1 MYIAFTE
8 EQAQE
13 IRSTGISVIRF
24 KWMIK
29 NSISIIQWYGMQ
41 LGKAIQKF
49 ADVLSDAL
57 SKIKSVIDEIRDI
70 TRCKKKH
77 KFVKYL
83 SKCGCCN
90 RQIRTET
97 RNTWLARSNI

>member
-13 IRSTGISVIRF
+13 IRSHGISVIRF
-24 KWMIK
+24 KWLIK
-29 NSISIIQWYGMQ
+29 NNISIIQWYGMQ

-49 ADVLSDAL
+49 ADVLSDTL
-57 SKIKSVIDEIRDI
+57 SKIKSVIEETNDI
-70 TRCKKKH
+70 TRCKRKY
-77 KFVKYL
+77 KFVKYF

-90 RQIRTET
+90 RLIQTAT
-97 RNTWLARSNI
+97 RYTRLARSNI

>member
-13 IRSTGISVIRF
+13 IRSHGISVIRF
-24 KWMIK
+24 KWLIK

-57 SKIKSVIDEIRDI
+57 SKIKSVIDEIHDI
-70 TRCKKKH
+70 TRCKKKYE
-77 KFVKYL
+77 FVKYL

-90 RQIRTET
+90 RSIRTAT
-97 RNTWLARSNI
+97 RHTWLARSNI

>member
-13 IRSTGISVIRF
+13 IRSHGISVIRF

-41 LGKAIQKF
+41 LKKAIQKF
-49 ADVLSDAL
+49 DDVLGDAL
-57 SKIKSVIDEIRDI
+57 SKIKSVIEETIDI
-70 TRCKKKH
+70 TRCKRKY
-77 KFVKYL
+77 KFAKYL
-83 SKCGCCN
+83 SKCGCRN
-90 RQIRTET
+90 RPIQTAT
-97 RNTWLARSNI
+97 RHTYLARSNI

>member
-13 IRSTGISVIRF
+13 IRSHGISVIRF
-24 KWMIK
+24 KWLIK

-41 LGKAIQKF
+41 LGKAIQQF
-49 ADVLSDAL
+49 ADVLSDAFNE
-57 SKIKSVIDEIRDI
+57 IQSVLDKTADI
-70 TRCKKKH
+70 TRCKKKYE
-77 KFVKYL
+77 FVKHL

-90 RQIRTET
+90 RPIQTAARH
-97 RNTWLARSNI
+97 TWLARSNI

>member
-8 EQAQE
+8 KQAQE
-13 IRSTGISVIRF
+13 IKSHGISVIRF
-24 KWMIK
+24 KWLIK

-41 LGKAIQKF
+41 LSKAIQKF

-90 RQIRTET
+90 CQIRTET
-97 RNTWLARSNI
+97 RHTWLARSNI

>member
-8 EQAQE
+8 EQSQE
-13 IRSTGISVIRF
+13 IRSHGISVIRF
-24 KWMIK
+24 KWLIK
-29 NSISIIQWYGMQ
+29 NRISIIQWYGMQ
-41 LGKAIQKF
+41 LSKVIQKF

-83 SKCGCCN
+83 SKWGCCN
-90 RQIRTET
+90 RPIRTAT
-97 RNTWLARSNI
+97 RHTWLARSNI

>member
-13 IRSTGISVIRF
+13 IRSHGISVIRF
-24 KWMIK
+24 KWLIK
-29 NSISIIQWYGMQ
+29 NSISIIQWCGME

-49 ADVLSDAL
+49 ADLLSDAL

-70 TRCKKKH
+70 TRCKKKYE
-77 KFVKYL
+77 FVKYL

-90 RQIRTET
+90 RPIQTAARH
-97 RNTWLARSNI
+97 TWLARSNI

>member
-13 IRSTGISVIRF
+13 IRSHGISVVRF

-57 SKIKSVIDEIRDI
+57 SKIKSILDETSDI
-70 TRCKKKH
+70 TRRKRKY
-77 KFVKYL
+77 KFVKHF
-83 SKCGCCN
+83 SKCGGCN
-90 RQIRTET
+90 HPICTAT
-97 RNTWLARSNI
+97 RHTYLARSNI

>member
-13 IRSTGISVIRF
+13 IRSHGISVIRF
-24 KWMIK
+24 KWLIK

-41 LGKAIQKF
+41 LGKAIQQF
-49 ADVLSDAL
+49 ADVLSDAF
-57 SKIKSVIDEIRDI
+57 SEIQSVLDKTADI
-70 TRCKKKH
+70 TRRKNKY
-77 KFVKYL
+77 KFVKHL

-90 RQIRTET
+90 CPIQTAARH
-97 RNTWLARSNI
+97 TWLARSNI

>member
-8 EQAQE
+8 EQAME
-13 IRSTGISVIRF
+13 IRSHGISVIRF
-24 KWMIK
+24 KLLIK
-29 NSISIIQWYGMQ
+29 NSISIIQWCGME

-49 ADVLSDAL
+49 ADLLSDAL

-70 TRCKKKH
+70 TRCKKKYE
-77 KFVKYL
+77 FVKYL

-90 RQIRTET
+90 RPIQTAARH
-97 RNTWLARSNI
+97 TWLARSNI

>member
-13 IRSTGISVIRF
+13 IRSHGISVIRF
-24 KWMIK
+24 KWLIK
-29 NSISIIQWYGMQ
+29 NNISIIQWYGMQ

-57 SKIKSVIDEIRDI
+57 SKIKPVIDEICDI
-70 TRCKKKH
+70 TRCKKKYE
-77 KFVKYL
+77 FVKYL

-90 RQIRTET
+90 RPIRTAT
-97 RNTWLARSNI
+97 RHTWLARSNI